1 MKKYLKLMRIHH
13 YLKNLLVFAALA
25 CSGLLFDS
33 RKLLSCILGFF
44 TFSLISSVVYIIN
57 DIMDREKDRC
67 HPKKCHRPIASGAVS
82 PTQAGLLA
90 SGLLIVALL
99 CNGLIFSLPA
109 TALLLG
115 YLVLNLGYS
124 MGLKKI
130 PLVDVAILVSGFWIR
145 VLYGALI
152 TGIQIS
158 DWLYLTIVMLA
169 FFLALGKRRNELK
182 HNKAGETRDVLKAY
196 PIAFLDKSMYMCLTL
211 AIVFYSLWTMTEETV
226 LAYGQ
231 YLVYTVPIVML
242 IIMKYSM
249 DIEGDSDGDPVEVLV
264 HDKFL
269 MILCLIYL
277 VSMLAILYH

>member
-13 YLKNLLVFAALA
+13 YIKNLLVFAALA
-25 CSGLLFDS
+25 CSGMLFEGS
-33 RKLLSCILGFF
+33 KLLSCILGFAA
-44 TFSLISSVVYIIN
+44 FSLISSVVYIIN

-67 HPKKCHRPIASGAVS
+67 HPKKRHRPIASGAIS
-82 PTQAGLLA
+82 PVQAGFFAGGLFLL
-90 SGLLIVALL
+90 ALL
-99 CNGLIFSLPA
+99 CNGLIFSISS

-124 MGLKKI
+124 MGLKRV
-130 PLVDVAILVSGFWIR
+130 PLVDVTILVSGFWIR

-152 TGIQIS
+152 TGIQVS

-182 HNKAGETRDVLKAY
+182 HNKSGETRDVLKAY

-211 AIVFYSLWTMTEETV
+211 AIVFYSLWTMTQKAV

-231 YLVYTVPIVML
+231 YLIYTVPIVML

-264 HDKFL
+264 HDRFL
-269 MILCLIYL
+269 MVLCLIYL
-277 VSMLAILYH
+277 LSMLAILYR

>member
-25 CSGLLFDS
+25 CSGMLFDS

-44 TFSLISSVVYIIN
+44 AFSLISSVVYIIN

-67 HPKKCHRPIASGAVS
+67 HPKKRFRPIASGAVS
-82 PTQAGLLA
+82 PVQAGFLAGGLFLL
-90 SGLLIVALL
+90 ALL
-99 CNGLIFSLPA
+99 CNGLIFSIPA

-115 YLVLNLGYS
+115 YLILNLGYS
-124 MGLKKI
+124 LGLKKI

-152 TGIQIS
+152 TGIKIS

-211 AIVFYSLWTMTEETV
+211 AIVFYTLWTMTEETV

-231 YLVYTVPIVML
+231 YLIYTVPIVML

-264 HDKFL
+264 HDHFL
-269 MILCLIYL
+269 MVLCLIYL
-277 VSMLAILYH
+277 LSMLAILYR

>member
-1 MKKYLKLMRIHH
+1 
-13 YLKNLLVFAALA
+13 
-25 CSGLLFDS
+25 
-33 RKLLSCILGFF
+33 
-44 TFSLISSVVYIIN
+44 
-57 DIMDREKDRC
+57 MDREKDRC
-67 HPKKCHRPIASGAVS
+67 HPKKQFRPIASGAVS
-82 PTQAGLLA
+82 PLQAGFLAGGLFLL
-90 SGLLIVALL
+90 ALL

-115 YLVLNLGYS
+115 YLILNLGYS
-124 MGLKKI
+124 LGLKKV

-152 TGIQIS
+152 TGIKIS

-231 YLVYTVPIVML
+231 YLIYTVPIVML

-264 HDKFL
+264 HDHFL
-269 MILCLIYL
+269 MVLCLIYL
-277 VSMLAILYH
+277 LSMLAILYR

>member
-25 CSGLLFDS
+25 CSGMLFDS

-44 TFSLISSVVYIIN
+44 AFSLISSVVYIIN

-67 HPKKCHRPIASGAVS
+67 HPKKRFRPIASGAVS
-82 PTQAGLLA
+82 PVQAGFLAGGLFLL
-90 SGLLIVALL
+90 ALL
-99 CNGLIFSLPA
+99 CNGLIFSIPA

-115 YLVLNLGYS
+115 YLILNLGYS
-124 MGLKKI
+124 LGLKKI

-211 AIVFYSLWTMTEETV
+211 AIVFYTLWTMTEETV

-231 YLVYTVPIVML
+231 YLIYTVPIVML

-264 HDKFL
+264 HDHFL
-269 MILCLIYL
+269 MVLCLIYL
-277 VSMLAILYH
+277 LSMLAILYR

>member
-25 CSGLLFDS
+25 CSGLLFDG
-33 RKLLSCILGFF
+33 RKLLSCFLGFAA
-44 TFSLISSVVYIIN
+44 FSMISSVVYIIN

-67 HPKKCHRPIASGAVS
+67 HPKKCKRPIASGAVS
-82 PTQAGLLA
+82 PTQAGILA
-90 SGLLIVALL
+90 AVLFFIALI

-109 TALLLG
+109 TALLFA
-115 YLVLNLGYS
+115 YLILNLAYS
-124 MGLKKI
+124 LGLKKI
-130 PLVDVAILVSGFWIR
+130 PIVDVAILVSGFWIR

-182 HNKAGETRDVLKAY
+182 HSKSGETRDVLKAY
-196 PIAFLDKSMYMCLTL
+196 PITFLDKSMYMCLTL
-211 AIVFYSLWTMTEETV
+211 AIVFYSLWTMTAETV
-226 LAYGQ
+226 MAYGQ

-249 DIEGDSDGDPVEVLV
+249 DIEGDSDGDPVEVLI

-277 VSMLAILYH
+277 LSMLAILYR